1 MGFLGFIKGFS
12 SVYRAKPR
20 IRAYP
25 SFCLHGHCY
34 IQCRTFSHFKDH
46 DDSVLPVLIVG
57 AGPVGLVLSIL
68 LTKLGESIII
78 IIIIYNFNALI
89 SRIKCSVLEKSK
101 SFSHHP
107 QAHFINNRSM
117 EVFHKL
123 DGLAEEIQRSQPP
136 VDLWRKFVYCT
147 SLTGPVLGSVD
158 HMQPQDFEKVVS
170 PVCVAHFS
178 QYKLIRLLLKKLED
192 LNFLICKPEG
202 LNDEPFRG
210 GELLMGHE
218 CVKIN
223 ATGQS
228 VNVTASHLKE
238 GKYTERNIS
247 CNILVGTDGAA
258 STIRKLAGIE
268 LRGEKDLQKLVSVHF
283 LSRDL
288 GQYLLNVR
296 PGMLFFIF
304 NTEAI
309 GVLVAHDLKQGEFVL
324 QMPFYPPQQ
333 SLDDF
338 SPETCKQLI
347 LKLVGQ
353 ELSDIDVID
362 IKPWVMHAE
371 VAEKFVSCD
380 NRIILAGDAAHRFPP
395 AGGFGM
401 NTGIQDAHNL
411 AWKIAAFVK
420 GIAPSSIL
428 HTYETERRPIAI
440 FNTALSVQNFR
451 AAMAVPAT
459 LGLDPTIANSV
470 HQTITD
476 GIGSILPSGLQRA
489 VLDGI
494 FTIGRAQLSEFLL
507 NEKNLLGSSRLAK
520 LRHLFEEGKS
530 LQLQFPAED
539 LGFRIKCIYPS
550 NSTKFIF
557 YLSGFSYLEGALIP
571 DSDSV
576 RAQVPPTGRR
586 RDYIPSSDPGS
597 RLPHMNVRMLSNSF
611 SEACISTL
619 DLLPGDKVEFLL
631 FIAPLEKSYHLAV
644 AALKV
649 AEEFKVSVKVCI
661 LWPTDT
667 VKGAETRSKT
677 ALAPWENFI
686 DVAEAKK
693 SSNSFSW
700 WSMCQMTDKGAILVR
715 PDEHIAWRA
724 KSSIDDD
731 PFLEMKRVF
740 SAILKVNI

>member
-20 IRAYP
+20 IRVYP
-25 SFCLHGHCY
+25 SFCQYGYCH

-68 LTKLGESIII
+68 LTKLGCDKKRSTVSCKTYE
-78 IIIIYNFNALI
+78 LGWV
-89 SRIKCSVLEKSK
+89 KCSVLEKSK

-117 EVFHKL
+117 EVFRKL

-170 PVCVAHFS
+170 PVSVAHFS
-178 QYKLIRLLLKKLED
+178 QYKLIGLLLKKLED
-192 LNFLICKPEG
+192 LYFHNCKPEG
-202 LNDEPFRG
+202 LNDELFRG

-247 CNILVGTDGAA
+247 CNILVGTDGAG

-288 GQYLLNVR
+288 GQYLLKER

-309 GVLVAHDLKQGEFVL
+309 GVLVAHDLMQGEFVL

-338 SPETCKQLI
+338 SFETCKHLI

-411 AWKIAAFVK
+411 AWKIAALVK

-459 LGLDPTIANSV
+459 LGLDPSVANSV

-476 GIGSILPSGLQRA
+476 GVGSILPSGLQRA
-489 VLDGI
+489 ILDGI

-520 LRHLFEEGKS
+520 LRRLFEEGKS

-539 LGFRIKCIYPS
+539 LGFR
-550 NSTKFIF
+550 
-557 YLSGFSYLEGALIP
+557 YLEGALIP

-576 RAQVPPTGRR
+576 GAQEPPTGCRK
-586 RDYIPSSDPGS
+586 DYIPSSDPGS
-597 RLPHMNVRMLSNSF
+597 RLPHMNVRMLSNSS

-661 LWPTDT
+661 LWPPET
-667 VKGAETRSKT
+667 VKGAEARSKT
-677 ALAPWENFI
+677 ALAPWENYI
-686 DVAEAKK
+686 DVAEANK
-693 SSNSFSW
+693 SSNSSSW

-724 KSSIDDD
+724 KSGLDDD
-731 PFLEMKRVF
+731 PILEMKSVF
-740 SAILKVNI
+740 SAILKV

>member
-20 IRAYP
+20 IRVYP
-25 SFCLHGHCY
+25 SICQYGYCH

-68 LTKLGESIII
+68 LTKLGV
-78 IIIIYNFNALI
+78 
-89 SRIKCSVLEKSK
+89 KCSVLEKSK

-117 EVFHKL
+117 EVFRKL

-170 PVCVAHFS
+170 PVSVAHFS
-178 QYKLIRLLLKKLED
+178 QYKLIGLLLKMLED
-192 LNFLICKPEG
+192 LNFHICKPEG

-247 CNILVGTDGAA
+247 CNILVGTDGAG

-288 GQYLLNVR
+288 GHYLLNER

-309 GVLVAHDLKQGEFVL
+309 GVLVAHDLMQGEFVL

-338 SPETCKQLI
+338 SFETCKHLI

-411 AWKIAAFVK
+411 AWKIAALVK

-440 FNTALSVQNFR
+440 FNTALSVQNFK

-459 LGLDPTIANSV
+459 LGLDPTVANSV
-470 HQTITD
+470 HQTIT
-476 GIGSILPSGLQRA
+476 GGVGSILPSGLQRA
-489 VLDGI
+489 ILDGI

-520 LRHLFEEGKS
+520 LRRLFEEGKS

-539 LGFRIKCIYPS
+539 LGFR
-550 NSTKFIF
+550 
-557 YLSGFSYLEGALIP
+557 YLEGALIP

-576 RAQVPPTGRR
+576 GAQEPPTGRR
-586 RDYIPSSDPGS
+586 KDYIPSSDPGS
-597 RLPHMNVRMLSNSF
+597 RLPHMNVRMLSNSS

-661 LWPTDT
+661 LWPPET
-667 VKGAETRSKT
+667 VKGAEVRSKT
-677 ALAPWENFI
+677 ALAPWENYI

-693 SSNSFSW
+693 SSNSSSW
-700 WSMCQMTDKGAILVR
+700 WSMCQMTEKGAILVR

-724 KSSIDDD
+724 KSGLDDD
-731 PFLEMKRVF
+731 PILEMKSIF
-740 SAILKVNI
+740 SAILKV